1 MSYDQEKDKDCHSN
15 LIQPQQLVQSGK
27 KRVSIFG
34 VASRCITSD
43 MLQTFKRQIIS
54 PMTCMTFS
62 QFLFIFY
69 EC

>member
-43 MLQTFKRQIIS
+43 MLQKFKKQIIS
-54 PMTCMTFS
+54 AMT
-62 QFLFIFY
+62 
-69 EC
+69 